1 MSTKLITETPEGFRI
16 PGFIDAHV
24 HIESS
29 HLRPS
34 EFGRLLVSHGTFAAV
49 CDPHEIV
56 NVMGEEGLRF
66 MIEDARNSPARLYF
80 ELPSCVPATPFETSG
95 ASLTAEDTGMLFDR
109 YPEIISLGEVMDVP
123 GALASDP
130 EVMGKINAAKF
141 RGKLVSGHFPGGSGD
156 ALRTYASRGIS
167 TDHESVSAEEALEKI
182 ANGMTVFIRE
192 GSAAKNLRAVLPAVG
207 DSNYRNFCFCADDIS
222 AADLLAHGDILN
234 CVRESVALG
243 LDPGRALEIACV
255 NPSRLFG
262 ITFGDEDYVLVDN
275 LSDFNITKVVRNG
288 IEYR

>member
-1 MSTKLITETPEGFRI
+1 MVTKLITETPEGFRI

-34 EFGRLLVSHGTFAAV
+34 EFGRLLVSKGTFAAV

-56 NVMGEEGLRF
+56 NVLGEDGLRF
-66 MIEDARNSPARLYF
+66 MIEDAKKSPAQLFF

-95 ASLTAEDTGMLFDR
+95 ACLSAEDTGRLFDR
-109 YPEIISLGEVMDVP
+109 YPELMSLGEMMNVP
-123 GALASDP
+123 GVIGSDP
-130 EVMGKINAAKF
+130 EVMGKIIAAKV
-141 RGKLVSGHFPGGSGD
+141 RGKRISGHFPGGTGT

-167 TDHESVSAEEALEKI
+167 SDHESVSADEALEKI
-182 ANGMTVFIRE
+182 ENGMTVFIRE
-192 GSAAKNLRAVLPAVG
+192 GSAAKNLEALLPAID
-207 DSNYRNFCFCADDIS
+207 DSNLERFCFCADDIS

-234 CVRESVALG
+234 CVRKAVSLG
-243 LDPGRALEIACV
+243 LSPERAIAIACD
-255 NPSRLFG
+255 NPSRYFG
-262 ITFGDEDYVLVDN
+262 ITFDPGDYVLVDN
-275 LSDFNITKVVRNG
+275 LSDFNVKKVVKNG